1 MKEFQHHT
9 AVTLA
14 NAIELT
20 VGAVHELAPEI
31 AKKADG
37 SQTTRAS
44 LAHLVTARFSATF
57 SKIRAKSQEMTR

>member
-20 VGAVHELAPEI
+20 VGAVHELVPEI

-37 SQTTRAS
+37 SQTTRAAM
-44 LAHLVTARFSATF
+44 AHLVTARFSATF
-57 SKIRAKSQEMTR
+57 AKIRAKHKEMAR